1 MRRSPRGFTLVEMLV
16 VVMIMGILAGT
27 VVIGFSGRD
36 REQKLRTEAERLA
49 LLIEMA
55 RSQAI
60 QRNEE
65 WGVAIGNT
73 GYRFFVFDARR
84 SRWDEQ
90 TAAPFFAR
98 QVSDMTFVV
107 HVDALTIP
115 GAKDAEDTPGIIFFS
130 SGEQTPFEV
139 EITPA
144 WQSEPW
150 QVTSDGLARTSAQRR
165 A

>member
-1 MRRSPRGFTLVEMLV
+1 MIRRHDGFTLIEMLV
-16 VVMIMGILAGT
+16 VIVIIGVLAGT
-27 VVIGFSGRD
+27 IVFGFVGSD
-36 REQKLRTEAERLA
+36 REQNLRTEAERLA

-55 RSQAI
+55 RAEAL

-65 WGVAIGNT
+65 WGLSFGEST
-73 GYRFFVFDARR
+73 YRFLVFDARR
-84 SRWDEQ
+84 GLWVEQKDTPFHSR
-90 TAAPFFAR
+90 AVA
-98 QVSDMTFVV
+98 DMAFTV

-115 GAKDAEDTPGIIFFS
+115 GAKAAKDAPAIIMFS
-130 SGEQTPFEV
+130 SGEQTPFEI

-150 QVTSDGLARTSAQRR
+150 RVTSDGLSRTSAQRR

>member
-1 MRRSPRGFTLVEMLV
+1 MSRASRGFTLVEMLV
-16 VVMIMGILAGT
+16 VVVIMGVLAST

-36 REQKLRTEAERLA
+36 REQKLQTEAQRLA

-55 RSQAI
+55 RTQAI

-65 WGVAIGNT
+65 WGLAIGT
-73 GYRFFVFDARR
+73 ASYRFFVFEARR
-84 SRWDEQ
+84 GLWTEQ
-90 TAAPFFAR
+90 TTAPFLAR
-98 QVSDMTFVV
+98 EVADMTFDV

-115 GAKDAEDTPGIIFFS
+115 GAKAAKDTPSIIIFS

-144 WQSEPW
+144 WQAEPW
-150 QVTSDGLARTSAQRR
+150 QVTSDGLARTSAKRR